1 MNLFEGGGGN
11 SILVNIIE
19 VPEGK
24 QFYRAFGPFWFSSV
38 VQITDVLRKHAAR
51 LEEISFLLSAD
62 VHRLI
67 NDEAMVSPPYWEA
80 VLPVRRERSEIPP
93 PSFIPPPELY
103 SSPVQMETITSA
115 HQSLPR
121 RRGAPILR
129 VPHHFNSSSLV

>member
-11 SILVNIIE
+11 SIFVNIIE

-80 VLPVRRERSEIPP
+80 VLPVRRKRSEIPP
-93 PSFIPPPELY
+93 P
-103 SSPVQMETITSA
+103 
-115 HQSLPR
+115 
-121 RRGAPILR
+121 
-129 VPHHFNSSSLV
+129 

>member
-93 PSFIPPPELY
+93 PSFIPPLSFILLLFKWKRSLLPINPCHVGEGLLY
-103 SSPVQMETITSA
+103 CV
-115 HQSLPR
+115 SL
-121 RRGAPILR
+121 IISI
-129 VPHHFNSSSLV
+129 PHP